1 MTRGRIIAGVVVL
14 AVLGALGGGY
24 AYSRATNVTAVTTAT
39 VTKQAITVTVNASGT
54 VVPDAAVGVYA
65 GVGGTL
71 SSVAVTDGAKVA
83 KGDVLAKIA
92 TGPLKLAVQQAESE
106 WAAARAMPTGTT
118 RLRTARNEAIQAARA
133 AVDQARADLKKATI
147 KAPSSGIVTVP
158 DTTQKGAATTA
169 GAQLFTITDPARL
182 RFEAQVDEADVARV
196 KTGQKAAVNLDAF
209 PSKPVAGKVSLIKG
223 TSVKTDTGGNAY
235 PTRITLD
242 STKGVLR
249 GMSGSADI
257 AVSSV
262 PDALVV
268 PIQAVLA
275 DGSKRYVFVVT
286 PDHKL
291 VKTGVTLGESTDT
304 LAQVTTGLNA
314 GMLVV
319 TSQLT
324 ALTDGMSVR
333 VQ

>member
-39 VTKQAITVTVNASGT
+39 ATKQSLTVNVNASGT
-54 VVPDAAVGVYA
+54 VVPDATVGVYA
-65 GVGGTL
+65 GVAGTL
-71 SSVAVTDGAKVA
+71 SSVKVTDGTKVA
-83 KGDVLAKIA
+83 KGDTLARLA
-92 TGPLKLAVQQAESE
+92 TGPLKLAVQQAESQ
-106 WAAARAMPTGTT
+106 WAAARAMPTST
-118 RLRTARNEAIQAARA
+118 RKLRAARNEAIQAAWA
-133 AVDQARADLKKATI
+133 AVEYARANLTKATV
-147 KAPSSGIVTVP
+147 KAPAGGTVSVP
-158 DTTQKGAATTA
+158 DTTQRGAATTA
-169 GAQLFTITDPARL
+169 GAQLFTITDPTRL

-196 KTGQKAAVNLDAF
+196 KTGQKAAVSLDAF
-209 PSKPVAGKVSLIKG
+209 PGKPLPGTVTLIKG
-223 TSVKTDTGGNAY
+223 ASVKTDTGGNAY

-242 STKGVLR
+242 STKGILR

-268 PIQAVLA
+268 PTQAVLA

-286 PDHKL
+286 SEHKL
-291 VKTGVTLGESTDT
+291 VKTEVTLGESTDT
-304 LAQVTTGLNA
+304 MTQVTTGLTA
-314 GMLVV
+314 GTIVV

-324 ALTDGMSVR
+324 GLTDGMSVR